1 MEQSSQIDTFS
12 GITQV
17 SRETI
22 TSLKKYEEYLIKS
35 NKTLNLIG
43 KSTVNQIWIRHFL
56 DSSQVIDFIGKNEK
70 NLIDLGSGAGFPGL
84 ITAILAKDRNIPL
97 NVKLIEKS
105 PRKASFLKEIIK
117 RLNLKVQVLHLN
129 VLENSTRLEA
139 DLIIARAFKP
149 LKIIFQILDQNT
161 ENWKKVLLFLGKT
174 GQDELLQASKSW
186 DIKYKQRMSVTSSD
200 SVVIEINKLKKKQI
214 ESNSNYFSFKA
225 EGWSWQN
232 NHGD

>member
-12 GITQV
+12 RITQV

-22 TSLKKYEEYLIKS
+22 TSLKKYEKYLIKS

-56 DSSQVIDFIGKNEK
+56 DSSQVIDFIDKNEK
-70 NLIDLGSGAGFPGL
+70 DLIDLGSGAGFPGL

-105 PRKASFLKEIIK
+105 PRKVSFLKEIIK

-149 LKIIFQILDQNT
+149 LKIILQILDKNT
-161 ENWKKVLLFLGKT
+161 ENWKKVFLFLGKT

-200 SVVIEINKLKKKQI
+200 SVVIEINKLKKK
-214 ESNSNYFSFKA
+214 
-225 EGWSWQN
+225 
-232 NHGD
+232 